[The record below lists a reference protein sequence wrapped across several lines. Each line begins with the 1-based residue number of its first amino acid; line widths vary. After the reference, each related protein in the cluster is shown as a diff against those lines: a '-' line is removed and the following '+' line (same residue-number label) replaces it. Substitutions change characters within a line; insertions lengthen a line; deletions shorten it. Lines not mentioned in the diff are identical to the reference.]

1 MVKELDY
8 KELELLIEEVTQKV
22 REDIIIANRSGTLE
36 EILNRYNYVE
46 EKEKWYSYP
55 NTSKMIVIGS
65 IEVKEKEVLG
75 CLKSVGIDKNRV
87 EFYTDYKK
95 LTNMNFEFLR
105 NNFNYSDILVC
116 AMPHK
121 IIGIGDNASFIS
133 MIENNPKEFP
143 TLTKIT
149 DESGNLKYSNSAF
162 KKALIKTNM
171 FKELNNESYNYIF

>member
-1 MVKELDY
+1 MIKELDC
-8 KELELLIEEVTQKV
+8 KELDLLIEEVSQKV
-22 REDIIIANRSGTLE
+22 REDMIIANRTGTLK
-36 EILNRYNYVE
+36 EILSKYNYVE
-46 EKEKWYSYP
+46 EQEKWYSYP

-65 IEVKEKEVLG
+65 MEVKEKEVLG
-75 CLKSVGIDKNRV
+75 CLKALGIDKNRV
-87 EFYTDYKK
+87 EFYTDYDK
-95 LTNMNFEFLR
+95 LTNMNFSFLR

-121 IIGIGDNASFIS
+121 MSNIGDNASFIS

-162 KKALIKTNM
+162 KKAIVKTNM
-171 FKELNNESYNYIF
+171 YKEINNDEYGLV

>member
-1 MVKELDY
+1 MVKVLDY

-22 REDIIIANRSGTLE
+22 REDIINANRCGILE
-36 EILNRYNYVE
+36 EVLNRYNYA
-46 EKEKWYSYP
+46 EKQEKWYSYP

-75 CLKSVGIDKNRV
+75 CLKFVGIDKNRV
-87 EFYTDYKK
+87 EFYSDYEK
-95 LTNMNFEFLR
+95 LTNTNFGFLR

-121 IIGIGDNASFIS
+121 ISGIVDNASLIS
-133 MIENNPKEFP
+133 MIESNPKEFP
-143 TLTKIT
+143 TLIKIT

-162 KKALIKTNM
+162 KKALMKTNM
-171 FKELNNESYNYIF
+171 FKELNSNEYLS